1 MKKKIFIFSLVILV
15 GILCAYGF
23 SVYKSG
29 VIASEAHIIKFDS
42 PGRVA
47 EIDCENNMAILSI
60 SLNLT
65 SGEYVPD
72 ANGVYMSSGHPLT
85 DSSFKRESDSGVVK
99 VEVRDKNYKVIKSYE
114 VKSGENFSTNVFLNR
129 GTTYH
134 VQVTNDGDFKGYFDY
149 KQTAYKF
156 F

>member
-29 VIASEAHIIKFDS
+29 VIASDGHMIKYDS
-42 PGRVA
+42 PGRVS

-60 SLNLT
+60 KLNLT
-65 SGEYVPD
+65 SGEDVPD
-72 ANGVYMSSGHPLT
+72 ANGVYKGGGDMVT
-85 DSSFKRESDSGVVK
+85 DSSFKRAPDSGVVK

-114 VKSGENFSTNVFLNR
+114 VKSGESFSTNVFLNR
-129 GTTYH
+129 GTIYH
-134 VQVTNDGDFKGYFDY
+134 VQLTNDGNFKGYFGY